1 MKKTISLTFTFAF
14 IFAVPALAGEG
25 TNFKPIK
32 DKDLVRA
39 MTGAMM
45 LSEYLDHGDDIID
58 FTELH
63 NKDGS
68 TDYTPKGKP
77 LEKGT
82 WDIVGGDKICYRYPD
97 SNEHP
102 GPYCYVIYLREG
114 CYYSYSVARMTH
126 NGPRDWDNWSYRAVE
141 KGSGNSCAVPVS

>member
-1 MKKTISLTFTFAF
+1 MLA
-14 IFAVPALAGEG
+14 APALAGEAAS
-25 TNFKPIK
+25 FKPIK
-32 DKDLVRA
+32 GKDLTKA

-45 LSEYLDHGDDIID
+45 MSEYLSRGDGIVY

-68 TDYTPKGKP
+68 TDYTPEDRP

-97 SNEHP
+97 SETHP
-102 GPYCYVIYLREG
+102 GPFCYVVYLQEG
-114 CYYSYSVARMTH
+114 CYYSYSTSRMTY

-141 KGSGNSCAVPVS
+141 KGSGKSCAAPVS